1 MNPDAI
7 YGKTAKGSEEITQRT
22 HKLPARLRALLIMID
37 GKTPINHLIARSPS
51 PDEAAI
57 NVATLLREGFIEAK
71 EVGASRAATPGSA
84 PVAVDP
90 AEKAKRFMI
99 KALVEALGPDADHF
113 TGKVEAARSLAALAE
128 LAPKYIEVVRAGGGG
143 RKAAAFRA
151 GLVEYG
157 VLREGG

>member
-7 YGKTAKGSEEITQRT
+7 YGKTAKGSEEMGQRT
-22 HKLPARLRALLIMID
+22 HKLSARLRALLIMID
-37 GKTPINHLIARSPS
+37 GKTPIGHLIARSPS
-51 PDEAAI
+51 PDETAI
-57 NVATLLREGFIEAK
+57 NVSTLLQEGFIEAK
-71 EVGASRAATPGSA
+71 EVGTSRAARPGLA

-90 AEKAKRFMI
+90 TEKAKNFMV

-113 TGKVEAARSLAALAE
+113 TGKVESARSLAALAE
-128 LAPKYIEVVRAGGGG
+128 LAPKYLEVVRTGGGA

-157 VLREGG
+157 VLRENG